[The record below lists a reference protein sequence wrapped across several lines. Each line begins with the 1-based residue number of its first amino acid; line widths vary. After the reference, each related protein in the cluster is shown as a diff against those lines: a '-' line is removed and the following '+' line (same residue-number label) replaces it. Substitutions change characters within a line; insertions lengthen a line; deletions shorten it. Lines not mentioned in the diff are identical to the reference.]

1 MIALIQRVSFAKVV
15 VNSETIGA
23 IDHGILALVC
33 VEKEDTD
40 EQPQKLLNKVLNY
53 RIFADDQDRMSLNV
67 GNVNG
72 GLLLVRQFTLA
83 ANTSKGTKPSFSK
96 AAPPEMGKR
105 LFDNMVTLA
114 RGTDVPI
121 STGQFGADMQ
131 VQLQNEGP
139 VTFWLQV

>member
-72 GLLLVRQFTLA
+72 GLLLVPQFTLA

-139 VTFWLQV
+139 VTF

>member
-72 GLLLVRQFTLA
+72 GLLLVPQFTLA

>member
-1 MIALIQRVSFAKVV
+1 
-15 VNSETIGA
+15 
-23 IDHGILALVC
+23 
-33 VEKEDTD
+33 
-40 EQPQKLLNKVLNY
+40 
-53 RIFADDQDRMSLNV
+53 
-67 GNVNG
+67 
-72 GLLLVRQFTLA
+72 LA

>member
-1 MIALIQRVSFAKVV
+1 
-15 VNSETIGA
+15 
-23 IDHGILALVC
+23 
-33 VEKEDTD
+33 
-40 EQPQKLLNKVLNY
+40 
-53 RIFADDQDRMSLNV
+53 MSLNV

-72 GLLLVRQFTLA
+72 GLLLVPQFTLA